1 MTNEIRCSISIEDR
15 AEGQPKHLTGTLMVY
30 GEKARDRPE
39 IFERDSLKWDPKGI
53 VVNRMHQRSSPILR
67 VVPVVLNGRVTIDQ
81 EIPDSTAGRDCVSE
95 VRSGLLASLS
105 IEFRSVRERFVGG
118 VRHLAEAVLTGAAVC
133 DAGAYES
140 ATVEARAKAEQ
151 QQEWDRWR
159 LEVLT

>member
-1 MTNEIRCSISIEDR
+1 
-15 AEGQPKHLTGTLMVY
+15 MVY

-118 VRHLAEAVLTGAAVC
+118 VRHLAEAC
-133 DAGAYES
+133 
-140 ATVEARAKAEQ
+140 
-151 QQEWDRWR
+151 
-159 LEVLT
+159 